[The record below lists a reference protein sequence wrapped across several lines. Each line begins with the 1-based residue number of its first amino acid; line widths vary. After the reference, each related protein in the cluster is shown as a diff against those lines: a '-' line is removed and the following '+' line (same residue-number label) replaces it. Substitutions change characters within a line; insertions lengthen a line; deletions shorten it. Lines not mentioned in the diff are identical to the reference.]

1 MAQGGC
7 FMPVQPFVFSPWIV
21 AAFVAWTIGA
31 LLILIDLY
39 RMRLKHQRGEPS
51 SWYARPT
58 LWFAS
63 CAFPL
68 GLIAILL
75 SVPWSPYSPF
85 LYGMIAAFLL
95 ILFFVVGGLIAVVRW
110 DLQQVALQQET
121 RLRQLA
127 ASSPSIVS
135 ASRPTT
141 NMAMVGMTIVGSLLF
156 FFALLDT
163 ISFYTDQF
171 TYGIWWLAFPVVF
184 FLLLITSIF
193 TWLSALSRFYKRLNR
208 RKTMLASEYHHPI
221 IFNPV
226 SQESLQALMP
236 PLVLRLKTSI
246 IVSYLAFIAGYVLL
260 MLYPVGSVNDI
271 NHTIPLVNILFY
283 PAFSLFLLL
292 SGMRERLEATTQ
304 TLTVR
309 RGMWFVK
316 MKQQLPWQEARL
328 FACYQSFSFF
338 KGQKTMIYE
347 LAGPAR
353 AVQWTRVINARSLFV
368 PWKTELPTDEYNRQ
382 TQELCAFITRQTGL
396 HLRNLSEESS
406 RVREQEILI
415 HIQPPK

>member
-1 MAQGGC
+1 
-7 FMPVQPFVFSPWIV
+7 MPIQPFISSPWIV
-21 AAFVAWTIGA
+21 AAFVAWTIGG

-75 SVPWSPYSPF
+75 SVPWSPYSLF

-95 ILFFVVGGLIAVVRW
+95 VMLFVVGGLIAVVRW
-110 DLQQVALQQET
+110 DLQQAALQQET

-127 ASSPSIVS
+127 ASSPSMVS
-135 ASRPTT
+135 VSKPTV
-141 NMAMVGMTIVGSLLF
+141 NGAMLGMIMMGF
-156 FFALLDT
+156 FMFFPALIDI

-171 TYGIWWLAFPVVF
+171 SYGIWWLALPAAL
-184 FLLLITSIF
+184 FLLLMASVF
-193 TWLSALSRFYKRLNR
+193 TWLFAWSRFYKRLNR
-208 RKTMLASEYHHPI
+208 RKTMLATEYWRPVT
-221 IFNPV
+221 FEAV
-226 SQESLQALMP
+226 SQEPPQTLMP
-236 PLVLRLKTSI
+236 PLVLRLKTQI
-246 IVSYLAFIAGYVLL
+246 IVGYLVLIIAYALLQLSSMETADSVFIILNL
-260 MLYPVGSVNDI
+260 
-271 NHTIPLVNILFY
+271 LFY
-283 PAFSLFLLL
+283 VPFWLFYLLL
-292 SGMRERLEATTQ
+292 GMCERVEATTQ
-304 TLTVR
+304 MLTVR

-338 KGQKTMIYE
+338 KHQKTMTYE
-347 LAGPAR
+347 LAGPTR
-353 AVQWTRVINARSLFV
+353 AVTWTRVINTRSLLV

-396 HLRNLSEESS
+396 RLHNLSEESS
-406 RVREQEILI
+406 RVREQEMLM
-415 HIQPPK
+415 HIQPPR